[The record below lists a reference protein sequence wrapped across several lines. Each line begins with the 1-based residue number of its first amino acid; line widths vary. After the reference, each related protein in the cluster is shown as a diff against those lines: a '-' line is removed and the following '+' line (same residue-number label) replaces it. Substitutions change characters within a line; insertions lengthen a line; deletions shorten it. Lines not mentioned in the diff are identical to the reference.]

1 MTEATEFQTLLALI
15 PTISW
20 SAVAF
25 ILIIYVVRPLTVWFV
40 KWLTANT
47 RTSNG
52 EALKIAENVRDNHT
66 HEVSALRVAVESMRS
81 DLLTH
86 VGDCHQVSRR
96 VDSLAQD
103 QIIIREK
110 IAGIEGRMSR

>member
-1 MTEATEFQTLLALI
+1 MTEATEFQALLALI

-52 EALKIAENVRDNHT
+52 EALRVAEKVRDNHT
-66 HEVSALRVAVESMRS
+66 HEVSALRIAIDSMRS
-81 DLLTH
+81 ELSVH
-86 VGDCHQVSRR
+86 IGDCHEVSRR